1 MVSSDT
7 LMNAIR
13 APHVLLIRCM
23 ATSFESHVV
32 TTSVCASTPGKKRER
47 DGFNDVFS

>member
-13 APHVLLIRCM
+13 APDVLLIRCM

-32 TTSVCASTPGKKRER
+32 TTSVCRER